1 MNKVQGK
8 TSSYVLAALVC
19 WATAVAFADQPSQ
32 GSQFAAPQH
41 FAPQQNAD
49 SQALMGELVEQGLP
63 QAWLEEALGQATYT
77 QSVLDAMEGA
87 AERRLKW
94 HEYRAI
100 FLTQQR
106 IEEGAEFIDAHA
118 DALARAES
126 TYGVPAEVIAA
137 IIGVETYYGRHK
149 GQHRVL
155 DSLATLAFH
164 HPTRGAF
171 FRGELAAFL
180 RIAYEQE
187 VDPTELRGSYAGAM
201 GYPQFIPT
209 SYQAYAVDFDDDG
222 RRDLWENPVDAIGS
236 VANYFAEHNW
246 RPGGDIY
253 HLASGPEV
261 LPIELLQELSFN
273 QTSSP
278 AVSIAQLAA
287 HGIEAD
293 EPLDDNLLV
302 IPLALEFADGET
314 RYRFGEYN
322 FYVITRYNHSHLY
335 AMAVTELAEAIA
347 ELHEDEA

>member
-1 MNKVQGK
+1 MKKVQGM
-8 TSSYVLAALVC
+8 TSSYVLAALMC
-19 WATAVAFADQPSQ
+19 WVTPAAFADEHLQVSQ
-32 GSQFAAPQH
+32 Y

-49 SQALMGELVEQGLP
+49 SQALMAELVEQGLP
-63 QAWLEEALGQATYT
+63 QAWLEAALGQANYT

-106 IEEGAEFIDAHA
+106 IEEGVEFIDAHA

-126 TYGVPAEVIAA
+126 TYGVPAEIITA

-164 HPTRGAF
+164 HPARGAF

-180 RIAYEQE
+180 RIAYEQQ

-236 VANYFAEHNW
+236 VANYFAEHGWN
-246 RPGGDIY
+246 PDAAIY
-253 HLASGPEV
+253 HQASGPDV
-261 LPIELLQELSFN
+261 LSAELLQTLSFN
-273 QTSSP
+273 QTSPP
-278 AVSIAQLAA
+278 AVSIAQLAE
-287 HGIEAD
+287 HGIESND
-293 EPLDDNLLV
+293 PLDDELSV
-302 IPLALEFADGET
+302 VPLALEFAGGET

-335 AMAVTELAEAIA
+335 AMAVAELSEAIA

>member
-8 TSSYVLAALVC
+8 TSSYVLAALMC
-19 WATAVAFADQPSQ
+19 WVASAAFADQPSQ
-32 GSQFAAPQH
+32 QSQFEAPRH

-49 SQALMGELVEQGLP
+49 SQALMEELVEQGLP
-63 QAWLEEALGQATYT
+63 QEWLEEALGQASFT
-77 QSVLDAMEGA
+77 QNVLDAMEGA

-94 HEYRAI
+94 YEYRAI

-106 IEEGAEFIDAHA
+106 IEEGVEFIDAHA

-126 TYGVPAEVIAA
+126 TYGVPAEIITA

-164 HPTRGAF
+164 HPARGAF

-180 RIAYEQE
+180 RIAYEQK

-209 SYQAYAVDFDDDG
+209 SYQAYAVDFDGDG

-246 RPGGDIY
+246 KPDADIY
-253 HLASGPEV
+253 HHASGPDV
-261 LPIELLQELSFN
+261 MPVELLQELSFN
-273 QTSSP
+273 QTSP
-278 AVSIAQLAA
+278 PEVSIAQLAA
-287 HGIEAD
+287 HGLEPS
-293 EPLDDNLLV
+293 EPLDDNLPV
-302 IPLALEFADGET
+302 VPLALEFADGET

-335 AMAVTELAEAIA
+335 AMAVAELAEAIA
-347 ELHEDEA
+347 ELHEDEV